1 MVGRRSDGRAR
12 RLLRAGS
19 LLAVVAGASWMAPG
33 VPAPAQA
40 ATPPPAGAASAQEE
54 YEQLTADEVR
64 LFTEYQATVQRATD
78 LTAQVDRI
86 SATLAEVGIELNAAE
101 QVLATADA
109 AVEAATTR
117 LDDTEHALVTA
128 RQRLRDR
135 AVEAYIGGGIGAGG
149 LAQADAVVRADSLN
163 DVNRAMAYSDAVV
176 TDQKTLVDRV
186 AVLRDETQRLRET
199 AQAAQQD
206 AAVRRDGVA
215 ERRAQIQASRDELA
229 TVQEQVVQQAQAQQS
244 MLTDVSAKRQE
255 YAQRVAAAQASSD
268 SLAGVLRQRQEGQ
281 SLPPLGGGVLK
292 MPVPGA
298 RISSTFGPR
307 IDPVLGG
314 TGRHDGID
322 FSAPTGTP
330 IHAAADGVVVNAGE
344 MGGYGNG
351 TVIDHGNGLATLYG
365 HQSQILV
372 TPGQTVRTGDV
383 IGLVGSTG
391 KSTGPHLHFEVRAFG
406 VPTDPVPYLS
416 T

>member
-1 MVGRRSDGRAR
+1 MVGRRSDGTAR
-12 RLLRAGS
+12 RLIRGGA
-19 LLAVVAGASWMAPG
+19 LLAVFAGIGWLSPTAPAGAEA
-33 VPAPAQA
+33 
-40 ATPPPAGAASAQEE
+40 PPPAGAASSQEE

-64 LFTEYQATVQRATD
+64 LFADYQATVQRATD

-86 SATLAEVGIELNAAE
+86 SATLAEVGIELNAAQE
-101 QVLATADA
+101 VLAAADA
-109 AVEAATTR
+109 EVGKATTR
-117 LDDTEHALVTA
+117 LADTERSLATA
-128 RQRLRDR
+128 RQRLRDK
-135 AVEAYIGGGIGAGG
+135 AVEAYIGGGIGGG
-149 LAQADAVVRADSLN
+149 LAQADAVVRADSIN
-163 DVNRAMAYSDAVV
+163 DVSRAMAYSEVVV
-176 TDQKTLVDRV
+176 TDQHTMVERV
-186 AVLRDETQRLRET
+186 AALRDETQRLRET
-199 AQAAQQD
+199 AQQAQQE

-215 ERRAQIQASRDELA
+215 ERRAQLQASRDELA
-229 TVQEQVVQQAQAQQS
+229 SVQEQAVQQAQAQQA
-244 MLTDVSAKRQE
+244 MLADVSAKRQE
-255 YAQRVAAAQASSD
+255 YAQRVAMAQAASD
-268 SLAGVLRQRQEGQ
+268 SLAGVLRQRQQGQ
-281 SLPPLGGGVLK
+281 SLPPIGGFFK

-298 RISSTFGPR
+298 RITSTFGPR

-330 IHAAADGVVVNAGE
+330 IHAAADGVVVSAGE

-351 TVIDHGNGLATLYG
+351 TVIDHGSGLATLYG

-372 TPGQTVRTGDV
+372 TVGQSVRTGDV

-391 KSTGPHLHFEVRAFG
+391 KSTGPHLHFEVRVFG